1 MVLSKESQQPLGI
14 ASVPITQPPETESQ
28 RRPYLRTQPRLS
40 KQALILQLHFVPAA
54 VVSLF
59 SVGLVPSGPERPCHD
74 EGGSGGARE
83 QETRQE
89 ITDFGHRRK
98 QRSQARQAAAASA
111 GLVSFRLP
119 KAARRRS
126 AANFARSAAAAMHRL
141 MWRCHPCQER
151 ASQWSR
157 PSSFAR
163 WKHSSIVQRRPAA
176 PASSARVTPAGA
188 STR

>member
-59 SVGLVPSGPERPCHD
+59 SVGLVPSAPERPCHD

-141 MWRCHPCQER
+141 MWRCHPEVDPMCG
-151 ASQWSR
+151 
-157 PSSFAR
+157 
-163 WKHSSIVQRRPAA
+163 
-176 PASSARVTPAGA
+176 TTAGGFVIGFGTV
-188 STR
+188 S